1 MSLCALVVAARTAAM
16 DAVFQYLTAR
26 TDPQWS
32 ICLWLRLQAHNS
44 LNHTATHAW
53 IAYTHSVLCIAGAAQ
68 QCCYLRVFFSCLWH
82 HSREQPHS
90 FLGVSHLLYTVK
102 QASLQLLLLKAA
114 CCTRLA
120 HQMHTAWSAELAK
133 TDVLIAGCCASRGLR
148 GACSL
153 MVPCQAVDGVS

>member
-1 MSLCALVVAARTAAM
+1 MHGLHTHTQSYALRA
-16 DAVFQYLTAR
+16 
-26 TDPQWS
+26 P
-32 ICLWLRLQAHNS
+32 HNS
-44 LNHTATHAW
+44 AVT
-53 IAYTHSVLCIAGAAQ
+53 S
-68 QCCYLRVFFSCLWH
+68 VFFSCLWH

-120 HQMHTAWSAELAK
+120 HQLHTAWSAELAK